1 MVRRNIGR
9 RSLLSRGAMLAGSV
23 LAAPAIIGHARAQ
36 GRTLKMTL
44 ADSVSNPVYNVCLK
58 FAADVKSRTNGAL
71 DIQVYGAG
79 QLGSQVNALTGL
91 QTGIID
97 FVAHTTGYIETI
109 FPKVAVLDLPYVFRD
124 AATAERVLDGPV
136 GEELFK
142 PFPER
147 QVYGLCWGH
156 WGWRPVSSTVTKP
169 LAEPAD
175 MNGLKI
181 RIQPGAIYAET
192 YKQCGAIPVAID
204 ITEVYV
210 AMSQGAVQAI
220 ETPLISMVANKM
232 QEIVK
237 VTSETNFVYNAGAL
251 LVSKR
256 RFDAFPADQQQAV
269 RDAAKAM
276 SVYWRADVATATARA
291 AETMKQA
298 GVVIAPVDIDA
309 YVKATRPIYDK
320 FRPVIGADLV
330 DEVLKQTGTA

>member
-1 MVRRNIGR
+1 MVRRDIGR
-9 RSLLSRGAMLAGSV
+9 RGLLGRSAALAGGM

-36 GRTLKMTL
+36 GRSLKMTL
-44 ADSVSNPVYNVCLK
+44 ADTVANPVYDVCKK
-58 FAADVKSRTNGAL
+58 FAADVKERTKGAL

-109 FPKVAVLDLPYVFRD
+109 FPRTAVLDLPFVFRD
-124 AATAERVLDGPV
+124 AASAERVLDGPV

-142 PFPER
+142 PFPDR
-147 QVYGLCWGH
+147 GVYGLCWGH
-156 WGWRPVSSTVTKP
+156 WGWRPVSATLPKP
-169 LAEPAD
+169 LVEPAD
-175 MNGLKI
+175 MSGLKI

-192 YKQCGAIPVAID
+192 YKQVGAIPVAID
-204 ITEVYV
+204 ISEVYV

-220 ETPLISMVANKM
+220 ETPMISMVANKM

-237 VTSETNFVYNAGAL
+237 VVNETNFVYNAGAL
-251 LVSKR
+251 MVSKR

-276 SVYWRADVATATARA
+276 SAYWRTDVAAATDKA
-291 AETMKQA
+291 AATMKAA
-298 GVVIAPVDIDA
+298 GVTIAKVDVDA
-309 YVKATRPIYDK
+309 YAKATKPIYDK
-320 FRPVIGADLV
+320 FRPIIGEELV
-330 DEVLKQTGTA
+330 DEVLKQTGGA